1 MEKTCKAIFLIIGR
15 LARFQLCDPHRTHQ
29 MCTHKANRP
38 QASARD
44 AIRCGLDCMCSVTI
58 CNNL

>member
-29 MCTHKANRP
+29 MCINCARTTPTGPK
-38 QASARD
+38 QAHRTNFA
-44 AIRCGLDCMCSVTI
+44 AGVIACAL
-58 CNNL
+58 